1 MSSAQA
7 LRLVLTLICS
17 AVITWKVWERADRE
31 QLSDPKSVDDSLP
44 RFSAFLAAGS
54 LPFLLLVWI
63 VLGAVMGGW
72 ALAIQSVLRLLV
84 ELFLMIGAIMFC
96 C

>member
-1 MSSAQA
+1 MSGMWAF
-7 LRLVLTLICS
+7 RLVIILIFS
-17 AVITWKVWERADRE
+17 AILTWKTWEHTDRE
-31 QLSDPKSVDDSLP
+31 RLTEPKDADDSLP

-72 ALAIQSVLRLLV
+72 SLAIQSVLRLLV
-84 ELFLMIGAIMFC
+84 ELFLMLGVY
-96 C
+96 